1 MKFVWLLAALSA
13 TVLAAPEKRNDAAPT
28 ATDNVNWSSLGQAL
42 KSISFTMPT
51 GSANLDNISP
61 PPRSLIPEIVKNVP
75 PSALAQLVVPAQRSS
90 LASEIQAGHTPS
102 WYNALPSDIKSYM
115 AQVKKEMS
123 DGALTATTGKY
134 APAKATAEST
144 KDGGASSTTS
154 SGMGAAG
161 AQPTGGLVLG
171 GMGALGVLGV
181 ALAL

>member
-1 MKFVWLLAALSA
+1 MKFVWLLACLSA
-13 TVLAAPEKRNDAAPT
+13 TVLAAPEKRDAGPT
-28 ATDNVNWSSLGQAL
+28 TTDSVNWSALGQAL
-42 KSISFTMPT
+42 KSVTLTMPT

-61 PPRSLIPEIVKNVP
+61 PPRSLIPEIIKNVP
-75 PSALAQLVVPAQRSS
+75 PSALAQLVVPAQRSA
-90 LASEIQAGHTPS
+90 LASEIDAGNTPS
-102 WYNALPSDIKSYM
+102 WYLALPSDVKSYM
-115 AQVKKEMS
+115 SEVKKEMS

-154 SGMGAAG
+154 SGMAA
-161 AQPTGGLVLG
+161 AAAKPTGGLVLG

>member
-1 MKFVWLLAALSA
+1 MFTRVESA
-13 TVLAAPEKRNDAAPT
+13 NNDR
-28 ATDNVNWSSLGQAL
+28 
-42 KSISFTMPT
+42 KSITLTMPT

-61 PPRSLIPEIVKNVP
+61 PPRSLIPEIIKNVP
-75 PSALAQLVVPAQRSS
+75 PSALAQLVVPAQRSA
-90 LASEIQAGHTPS
+90 LASEIDAGTTPS
-102 WYNALPSDIKSYM
+102 WYLALPTDVKSYM
-115 AQVKKEMS
+115 AEVKKEMS

-154 SGMGAAG
+154 SGMGAA
-161 AQPTGGLVLG
+161 AAKPTGGLVLG

>member
-1 MKFVWLLAALSA
+1 MKFAWLLAALSA
-13 TVLAAPEKRNDAAPT
+13 TVLAAPEKRDDDAAPT
-28 ATDNVNWSSLGQAL
+28 TTDSADAVNWSSLGQAL
-42 KSISFTMPT
+42 KSITLTMPT
-51 GSANLDNISP
+51 GTC
-61 PPRSLIPEIVKNVP
+61 P
-75 PSALAQLVVPAQRSS
+75 PSALAQLVVPAQRSA
-90 LASEIQAGHTPS
+90 LASEIDAGHTPS
-102 WYNALPSDIKSYM
+102 WYLALPSDVKSYM
-115 AQVKKEMS
+115 AEVKKEMA

-154 SGMGAAG
+154 SGMAAAR